1 MICIDL
7 VAKLHGGGAWDLD
20 MDMTDCGVDC
30 GEDKREK
37 TSQTGD
43 SFCILTESGTERLQS
58 DLKSFDEDT
67 PYLCTGYDIYITR
80 EPCAM

>member
-20 MDMTDCGVDC
+20 MDMTDCG
-30 GEDKREK
+30 EDEREK
-37 TSQTGD
+37 TSQRTGD
-43 SFCILTESGTERLQS
+43 SFCVLSESGAEKLQS